1 MDRRA
6 FLRSAALAGVPLAAG
21 QMGHGLDAAANNA
34 PDPTAAMQ
42 VAKATRAAMTLQRR
56 DWEQGILAQAFLE
69 AGDRDRV
76 LLLTKSAMVQ
86 RTSDGRL
93 GVVGQGSPTDP
104 AMGGAA
110 YAAAANWST
119 DPEIAEAVHGL
130 LIWIRDKAPRSSDGI
145 LYHRFDAPEFWSDGF
160 NCAPPFLAAM
170 GEYDQALKQLEGY
183 RARLW
188 DSKARLMAH
197 VWSDK
202 DHRLADE
209 TFWGGGNG
217 WAAAGMARVID
228 ALPSSRTADRNRVA
242 GCARELIDGCLAHQ
256 RNDGLFFNVID
267 RSDTFVE
274 TNLSQMLA
282 FAIYKGTRSG
292 WLPAAYRAQADRM
305 RDAARAKMDA
315 YGFVQGACGAPA
327 FDAPGVSTEAQAFC
341 ILMESAG
348 V

>member
-6 FLRSAALAGVPLAAG
+6 FLRSAAVAGVPLAAG
-21 QMGHGLDAAANNA
+21 RIGHGMDAAVG
-34 PDPTAAMQ
+34 DPTSGMQ
-42 VAKATRAAMTLQRR
+42 VVKATRAAMTLQRR

-76 LLLTKSAMVQ
+76 LLLTKSAIVQ

-93 GVVGQGSPTDP
+93 GVLGHGSPTDP

-110 YAAAANWST
+110 YAEASKWST
-119 DPEIAEAVHGL
+119 DPALAEAAQGL
-130 LIWIRDKAPRSSDGI
+130 LVWIRDKAPRSSDGI
-145 LYHRFDAPEFWSDGF
+145 LYHRFDAPEMWADGF

-170 GEYDQALKQLEGY
+170 GEFDEALKQLEGY

-188 DSKARLMAH
+188 DAKAQLMAH
-197 VWSDK
+197 TWNES
-202 DHRLADE
+202 DHRLSGKS
-209 TFWGGGNG
+209 FWGGGNG
-217 WAAAGMARVID
+217 WAAAGMARVTD
-228 ALPSSRTADRNRVA
+228 SLPRQRSADRERVA
-242 GCARELIDGCLAHQ
+242 GYTRELIDGCLAHQ
-256 RNDGLFFNVID
+256 CSNGLFYNVVD
-267 RSDTFVE
+267 RPDTFVE
-274 TNLSQMLA
+274 TNLAQMLA
-282 FAIYKGTRSG
+282 YTIYKGIRGG
-292 WLPAAYRAQADRM
+292 WLPGGYRAHAERM

-348 V
+348 A